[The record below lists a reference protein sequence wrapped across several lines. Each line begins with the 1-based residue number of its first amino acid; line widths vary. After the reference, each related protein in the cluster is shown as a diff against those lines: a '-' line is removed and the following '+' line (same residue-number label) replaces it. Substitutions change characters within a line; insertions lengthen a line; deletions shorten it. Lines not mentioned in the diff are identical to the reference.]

1 MIGPVLRR
9 LGSVLVSVQMV
20 GCFYYDSTWGQKQ
33 AEEKR
38 AAERLKPA
46 TLEHRA
52 APHDGMRIARVRAH
66 ATRAYAAETFDWEG
80 SFRALLR
87 DASAVLEP
95 ALGIALEDG
104 GTSLWQPSGDEASLG
119 PMLDELSDEDE
130 GRDAEW
136 VVGFVQS
143 TPKLVTDYH
152 VLGMG
157 RPFSKYLVLRAS
169 NDPAEHDFIGREF
182 DGMSEAQKEQLYSDR
197 KHHRMVTVFLH
208 EIGHTLGAL
217 HRVGVTT
224 IMSPAYDPHASGFD
238 APTLELLRIT
248 VPLRFEG
255 PSSRT
260 SYAELRT
267 YLSNHPDGW
276 AADERQ
282 ALLHSL
288 APAEES
294 ASAPPAVAVSA
305 RPPPPMVPRGLDAL
319 TPDERSLYD
328 KALAVEPS
336 DSSTAWLLAGP
347 LFEAHPDVVPVQVLR
362 CRLAHERRFYPAV
375 IAAHCSRLDALK
387 QVP

>member
-1 MIGPVLRR
+1 MIAPALRR
-9 LGSVLVSVQMV
+9 LSSVLVAAQMV

-38 AAERLKPA
+38 AAARLKPA

-52 APHDGMRIARVRAH
+52 VPHDGMRLARVRAH
-66 ATRAYAAETFDWEG
+66 ATRAYAAETLDWEV
-80 SFRALLR
+80 SFRELLR

-95 ALGIALEDG
+95 SLGITLEDG
-104 GTSLWQPSGDEASLG
+104 GASLWQPSGDEASLG
-119 PMLDELSDEDE
+119 PMLQELADEDE

-157 RPFSKYLVLRAS
+157 RPLSKYLVLRAS

-182 DGMSEAQKEQLYSDR
+182 GGMSEAQKEQLYSER

-208 EIGHTLGAL
+208 ELGHTLGAL

-224 IMSPAYDPHASGFD
+224 IMSPAYDPRASGFD
-238 APTLELLRIT
+238 AATLGLLRIT

-255 PSSRT
+255 PNSRA
-260 SYAELRT
+260 SYGELLT
-267 YLSNHPDGW
+267 YVRDHPDGW
-276 AADERQ
+276 AADERD
-282 ALLHSL
+282 ALMRSL
-288 APAEES
+288 TSTAES
-294 ASAPPAVAVSA
+294 LPTPPAAATSA
-305 RPPPPMVPRGLDAL
+305 PPPPMTPRDLDAL
-319 TPDERSLYD
+319 TSDERARYD
-328 KALAVEPS
+328 KAIAIEPS

-347 LFEAHPDVVPVQVLR
+347 LFESHPDVVPVQVLR

-375 IAAHCSRLDALK
+375 VAAHCSRLDVLK
-387 QVP
+387 QTP